1 MDNTQTKRFLIFV
14 IREMQIK
21 MTRYYFIPTRMAI
34 IFFLKDG
41 ITSVN
46 KNIVKLEPLCI
57 AGGNV
62 KWCNCCGKQF
72 GDSSK
77 SYGAG
82 DGTPL
87 QYSCLENPMDGEAW

>member
-1 MDNTQTKRFLIFV
+1 MV
-14 IREMQIK
+14 
-21 MTRYYFIPTRMAI
+21 I
-34 IFFLKDG
+34 IFFSKDG
-41 ITSVN
+41 TTSVS

-77 SYGAG
+77 SYGEG
-82 DGTPL
+82 DLPDPGAEPTSSAL
-87 QYSCLENPMDGEAW
+87 QLDSLPSEPPSKSWKVIIGCVVFMT